1 MALSVYYLSIY
12 PILDNILDKI
22 SKCARKLL
30 WANYGNGSGVPLVN
44 WHDAMLDKPDGGIKF
59 RNLRLAKISL
69 IAKNVLNYLNS
80 KQIFWVDILI
90 SKYGMLKLYHH
101 NIPTNATWFYRGLCK
116 VANEIKSCL

>member
-44 WHDAMLDKPDGGIKF
+44 WHDTTLTKPDEDIGI
-59 RNLRLAKISL
+59 RNLRLAKTL
-69 IAKNVLNYLNS
+69 LMTKNVLSYLNWN
-80 KQIFWVDILI
+80 QIFWVDILI
-90 SKYGMLKLYHH
+90 SMYGMLNPWNS
-101 NIPTNATWFYRGLCK
+101 NIPVNISWFIGGFAR
-116 VANEIKSCL
+116 